1 MIGLMFQVRFKRISA
16 IVCSHI
22 GLNYLHF
29 SNIKLGGSLNTFSFV
44 LLHQATTKVAAVFI
58 APQHNL
64 TRTVNGMSLQATTFK
79 CCYIFL
85 FQMILRL
92 FSH

>member
-22 GLNYLHF
+22 GLT
-29 SNIKLGGSLNTFSFV
+29 NIKLGGSFNTFYFV

-85 FQMILRL
+85 FQMISRL